1 MADFGA
7 FTRICHSQIC
17 TFLSRERHCC
27 KSWHSTTVLPFLV
40 LLICFAVPTL
50 SESVLCILGGF
61 CNPNLISGF
70 TLVIIS
76 ICLLLLVWVYE
87 GEGTGGGGT
96 IVSSWLR
103 QDGELLAF
111 LFFYFF
117 SFSLHSKGHGQYHQC
132 QLWKYCYHYSTLEKT
147 RLYQTH
153 DLCPFWLV
161 LTLYIQIVNTKM
173 V

>member
-17 TFLSRERHCC
+17 TFLSSCL
-27 KSWHSTTVLPFLV
+27 SWHSTTVLPFLV
-40 LLICFAVPTL
+40 LLICLAVPTL

-76 ICLLLLVWVYE
+76 ICLLLLVWVCE
-87 GEGTGGGGT
+87 GEGNGGGGT

-111 LFFYFF
+111 LFFISFPSHFIPRVVVSIF
-117 SFSLHSKGHGQYHQC
+117 SVNCGSIVTTTQ
-132 QLWKYCYHYSTLEKT
+132 
-147 RLYQTH
+147 RLKK
-153 DLCPFWLV
+153 LV
-161 LTLYIQIVNTKM
+161 CIKLTIYVHFD
-173 V
+173 